1 MTRDASFKRQ
11 VRARMAKTRERYTTA
26 LAHLERGARAARQGD
41 RVLTVTNG
49 DSVAG
54 TLREAGVT
62 GPILP
67 WRDVLHDGPVPG
79 GLAPGELRRV
89 RALHLAA
96 RGWGEADALERDL
109 HARDRLLAD
118 HAGGAY
124 VLWFEA
130 DLYDQLQ
137 LVQVLDALVS
147 SGVRPERVT
156 LVSAGEHPG
165 SAHFGGLGE
174 LTAAQLASLAGQGV
188 PLTTEALELARAA
201 WAAFT
206 APEPTGLPAVAGT
219 RSPVLRFL
227 GEAFARL
234 LAEYPS
240 RSDGLSLTHRRILI
254 AAAAAAADATAGQ
267 VFRRVWQAE
276 LRPFLADAP
285 CYACIRDLAGCPAP
299 LLAIE
304 PGEGPFHERGI
315 RLTPLG
321 RRVLAGDEDHVRHGG
336 VERWIGGV
344 RLAAGS
350 SPARY
355 DERLETLI
363 PGAS

>member
-26 LAHLERGARAARQGD
+26 LSHLERGAGAGRRE

-54 TLREAGVT
+54 TLGEAGVT
-62 GPILP
+62 GTILP

-79 GLAPGELRRV
+79 GLSSGELRRV

-96 RGWGEADALERDL
+96 RGWGVAAALEREL
-109 HARDRLLAD
+109 EARDRVLAD

-124 VLWFEA
+124 ALWFEA

-147 SGVRPERVT
+147 SGVAPERVT

-174 LTAAQLASLAGQGV
+174 LTAAQLAPLAGHGV
-188 PLTTEALELARAA
+188 PLTAEAMELARTA

-206 APEPTGLPAVAGT
+206 AAEPAGLPAVAGA

-254 AAAAAAADATAGQ
+254 ASAAGDATAGQ

-276 LRPFLADAP
+276 RRPFLADAP
-285 CYACIRDLAGCPAP
+285 CYGCIRDLAGCPAP
-299 LLAIE
+299 LLAID
-304 PGEGPFHERGI
+304 GADGPFRERGV

-321 RRVLAGDEDHVRHGG
+321 HRVLAGDEDHVRHGG

-344 RLAAGS
+344 HLAAGS

-355 DERLETLI
+355 DERLETLL
-363 PGAS
+363 PAAS